1 MGPQLGDHNCRSDPT
16 TAHPRAAHRV
26 AAEDLHSEA
35 LPPTS
40 LSGPFSTP
48 GLEARKAARRTS
60 TSLEAQEAG
69 AAPHYGRAC
78 STPRLRL
85 SAPPALALEE
95 TPRGLRPRSPPLHLV
110 RRTWPVLRP
119 FSSEKLRP
127 QPASAPSD
135 RARRR
140 APPSPR
146 VCGAGIPDR
155 ASPSRVR
162 RRAGGG
168 ASPSRLSRGSE
179 RRRGPDPR
187 GAGRRGSRAPWR
199 AGSIR
204 ARSSDPVS
212 DRCHRG

>member
-85 SAPPALALEE
+85 SAPPALTLEE

-110 RRTWPVLRP
+110 RRTSPVCHAPCLQKITNKSRHEVGQCLSCSSLRC
-119 FSSEKLRP
+119 SCKIYSL
-127 QPASAPSD
+127 
-135 RARRR
+135 
-140 APPSPR
+140 
-146 VCGAGIPDR
+146 
-155 ASPSRVR
+155 
-162 RRAGGG
+162 
-168 ASPSRLSRGSE
+168 
-179 RRRGPDPR
+179 
-187 GAGRRGSRAPWR
+187 
-199 AGSIR
+199 
-204 ARSSDPVS
+204 
-212 DRCHRG
+212 

>member
-119 FSSEKLRP
+119 FSSEKPRP
-127 QPASAPSD
+127 QPSLPRRPQTAPGDEHRPARESA
-135 RARRR
+135 
-140 APPSPR
+140 APEFRTGPLGR
-146 VCGAGIPDR
+146 ECAGAQGAGQVPR
-155 ASPSRVR
+155 GSAGAPR
-162 RRAGGG
+162 GGG
-168 ASPSRLSRGSE
+168 DQIPTGQGGEEAGLPGGPVPSV
-179 RRRGPDPR
+179 
-187 GAGRRGSRAPWR
+187 
-199 AGSIR
+199 
-204 ARSSDPVS
+204 PVAVTQ
-212 DRCHRG
+212 